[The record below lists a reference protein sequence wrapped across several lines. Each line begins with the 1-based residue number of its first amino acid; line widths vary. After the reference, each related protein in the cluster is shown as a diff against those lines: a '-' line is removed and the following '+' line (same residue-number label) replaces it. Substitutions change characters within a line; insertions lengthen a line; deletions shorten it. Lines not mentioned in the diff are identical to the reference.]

1 MHPLIR
7 LGLFTAAA
15 WLFFDDK
22 DSKMPAVQKQFED
35 FHSNIKLDD
44 DDEKATLREKRKI
57 LLDALNSHLND
68 VPSFEHFNQGS
79 YSMHTGVVP
88 LDGNYD
94 IDVGLIFDCKRDK
107 YPDPVKLKTKVRD
120 ALNSN
125 GREVVIR
132 RPCVTVNYMRGAEI
146 EYHVDLA
153 IYAKRDD
160 DQLDLAKGK
169 ENSIEGYRVWETSA
183 PKKLTELICTAFKD
197 TNELAQYRRCIR
209 YLKRWRDVQFRN
221 GGAPLSIA
229 LTVAAKTWFKPYFE
243 ISGKPTDL
251 LALLDLTKAILSH
264 FETSYSDD
272 DGWHQRLKVTLPVT
286 PYCDLMAG
294 MSKGQMATFKEKL
307 EALRD
312 ALSDAYDEEL
322 PEDACKL
329 LKKQFG
335 DDFKV
340 PEKSETAKAVAAAV
354 ISTGNSA

>member
-1 MHPLIR
+1 
-7 LGLFTAAA
+7 
-15 WLFFDDK
+15 
-22 DSKMPAVQKQFED
+22 MPAVQKQFEY

-44 DDEKATLREKRKI
+44 DDEKATLRKKRET
-57 LLDALNSHLND
+57 LLTTLKANIEDG
-68 VPSFEHFNQGS
+68 VPSFENFNQGS

-94 IDVGLIFDCKRDK
+94 IDVGIVFDCKRDK
-107 YPDPVKLKTKVRD
+107 YADPVELKKKVRD

-125 GREVVIR
+125 GRTVAIR
-132 RPCVTVNYMRGAEI
+132 RPCVTVNYMRDGKP

-160 DQLDLAKGK
+160 GLLDLAKGK
-169 ENSIEGYRVWETSA
+169 ENSGDEFRVWETSD

-197 TNELAQYRRCIR
+197 SKDLAQYRRCIR
-209 YLKRWRDVQFRN
+209 YLKRWRNVQFCN

-229 LTVAAKTWFKPYFE
+229 LTVAAKMWFKPRFE
-243 ISGKPTDL
+243 TSGKPTDL
-251 LALLDLTKAILSH
+251 LALLDWSEAILWH
-264 FETSYSDD
+264 FETAYTDD
-272 DGWHQRLKVTLPVT
+272 DGWHERLKVPLPVT
-286 PYCDLMAG
+286 PYSDLMAG
-294 MSKGQMATFKEKL
+294 MTKVQMATFKGKL
-307 EALRD
+307 EVLRN

-329 LKKQFG
+329 LKQQFG

-340 PEKSETAKAVAAAV
+340 PEKSDTAKAVAAAV